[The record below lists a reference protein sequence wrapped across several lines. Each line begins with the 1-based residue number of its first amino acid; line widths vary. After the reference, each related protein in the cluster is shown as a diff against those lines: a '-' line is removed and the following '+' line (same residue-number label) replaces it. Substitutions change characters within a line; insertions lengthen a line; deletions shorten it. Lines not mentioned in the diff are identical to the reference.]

1 MVQLTDELVEELDQ
15 VALRR
20 SASRSEVI
28 RDALRIY
35 LSDLKAADIGDQI
48 KAAYSTMPPTT
59 PDTWGDPGTPGD
71 VGSRELLERLDT
83 EEQKAGHRPW

>member
-28 RDALRIY
+28 RDALRSY
-35 LSDLKAADIGDQI
+35 LTDLKAADVGHQI
-48 KAAYSTMPPTT
+48 KAAYTAMPPTT
-59 PDTWGDPGTPGD
+59 PDTWGNPSTPGD
-71 VGSRELLERLDT
+71 AGSRELLQRLDA
-83 EEQKAGHRPW
+83 EERTAGLEPW